1 MVQLLILSKL
11 SSKLQWTKDPGW
23 IIWRLGLISKVPRQY
38 AIDGLSPT
46 PSSLLEEFPVEE
58 VLLNNPVSLLES
70 SFPLFSERFINRTS
84 YRHGPP

>member
-1 MVQLLILSKL
+1 MAQLLILSKL

-23 IIWRLGLISKVPRQY
+23 ILWRLGLISKVPRQY

-58 VLLNNPVSLLES
+58 VLPKNPVLAAGVVL
-70 SFPLFSERFINRTS
+70 PLVFGEI
-84 YRHGPP
+84 H